1 MLLYTVKIM
10 IKRYLKAQLLKIKTS
25 IRLYF
30 IKRRKIKY
38 KLTKIDKD
46 IIKLMKDEYAMTP
59 SFNDDGLYTFDL
71 KSQPSFK
78 DAKF

>member
-1 MLLYTVKIM
+1 M

>member
-1 MLLYTVKIM
+1 M
-10 IKRYLKAQLLKIKTS
+10 IKRYLKAQLIKIKSS

-38 KLTKIDKD
+38 KLTKTDND
-46 IIKLMKDEYAMTP
+46 IIKLMKDKYDMTP

-78 DAKF
+78 DAKL

>member
-1 MLLYTVKIM
+1 M
-10 IKRYLKAQLLKIKTS
+10 IKRYLKALTLQIKSS

-30 IKRRKIKY
+30 TKRMKVKY
-38 KLTKIDKD
+38 KLDKYD
-46 IIKLMKDEYAMTP
+46 KKIIKLIKEKYDMTP

>member
-1 MLLYTVKIM
+1 M
-10 IKRYLKAQLLKIKTS
+10 IKRYLKALMLQIKSS

-30 IKRRKIKY
+30 IKRRKVKY
-38 KLTKIDKD
+38 KLTKTDKE
-46 IIKLMKDEYAMTP
+46 IIKLMKDEYDMTP

>member
-1 MLLYTVKIM
+1 M
-10 IKRYLKAQLLKIKTS
+10 IKRYLRALTLQIKSS

-30 IKRRKIKY
+30 IKRRKVKY
-38 KLTKIDKD
+38 KLDKYD
-46 IIKLMKDEYAMTP
+46 KKFIKLMNDEYDMTP

>member
-1 MLLYTVKIM
+1 M
-10 IKRYLKAQLLKIKTS
+10 IKRYLKALMLQIKSS

-30 IKRRKIKY
+30 IKRRKVKY
-38 KLTKIDKD
+38 KLDKHD
-46 IIKLMKDEYAMTP
+46 KKFIKLMKEKYDMTP
-59 SFNDDGLYTFDL
+59 SFNGDGLYTFDL